1 MADTDHHHHARRG
14 RPRVAARYRRS
25 KAVQLRLTAAEV
37 DALQAH
43 AEREGMTLSEAIR
56 VLALAGAVQR

>member
-1 MADTDHHHHARRG
+1 MS
-14 RPRVAARYRRS
+14 PRFRRS
-25 KAVQLRLTAAEV
+25 KAVQLRLTSAEV